1 MKEIQVFHCLSEHL
15 KQVLPFTEAHMT
27 TISGKMSRKLYT
39 KGERFIN
46 EGEINTRAG
55 FICNGLMRLFYVK
68 DDKEFTV
75 KYFHKDSWIGNL
87 HSIHR
92 GEASRYYI
100 EAILKT
106 EVFLFEN
113 ADMNQ
118 LFDEVHLF
126 ERYIR
131 LMLESAF
138 IQVIQE
144 KADRILLSAEEQYLQ
159 LIDTHPEL
167 IGAVPLKQIASYLNI
182 EPGSLSRIRR
192 RITKNTQK
200 L

>member
-15 KQVLPFTEAHMT
+15 KQVLPFTEADMAV
-27 TISGKMSRKLYT
+27 ISGKMSRKVYA
-39 KGERFIN
+39 KGERFIS
-46 EGEINTRAG
+46 EGEINTRSG

-75 KYFHKDSWIGNL
+75 KYFYKDSWIGNL

-92 GEASRYYI
+92 GKASRYYI

-113 ADMNQ
+113 TDMNQ
-118 LFDEVHLF
+118 LFDKVRLF

-138 IQVIQE
+138 IQVVQE
-144 KADRILLSAEEQYLQ
+144 KADRILLSPREQYLQ

-167 IGAVPLKQIASYLNI
+167 IEAVPLKQIASFLNI
-182 EPGSLSRIRR
+182 EPGSLSRIRK
-192 RITKNTQK
+192 RIAESTQK
-200 L
+200 P